1 MLLAIVEFLHVFLRE
16 LAHKTLTIKFSER
29 MTLALSPSLYWFGKV
44 TNPFITLLNGSSRLL
59 IRIFGV
65 KPARHETVDSEE
77 EIKLIVTQSYEKK
90 INQTELEFLEN
101 IFVYDA
107 YKNDI
112 MIPKEKIVSLEKKM
126 TIVEVV
132 SD

>member
-1 MLLAIVEFLHVFLRE
+1 
-16 LAHKTLTIKFSER
+16 